1 MSEKKHIA
9 TDRRR
14 QKAKAEGRVVKSN
27 DLTSAALLVIALVVL
42 LVFGESLF
50 SKLAS
55 WLKESLVSV
64 SVVSRDNIYW
74 VDRFGDGVA
83 RYLLFVLP
91 LLGAMFIAVVLV
103 HLLQTGLPLSL
114 SRVKPDAK
122 KLSLSAG
129 LVRLFSIESL
139 FRLVMASF
147 KILFVLCVAFFA
159 VRQKTGV
166 LAALP
171 RLTFAETGSTLFEF
185 VTVICL
191 QVSFGLLGLGVV
203 DYFLQRW
210 KFEREIMMTDQE
222 LREEMKESEAGR
234 EVMRKRQSTWRQNR
248 SGLRSVEQSE
258 IPHLVITS
266 DANVAVAL
274 AFDESNLEKPRL
286 LRKGS
291 GETARS
297 ILIEANDEG
306 VFVSRQNLLANAL
319 HTLVKEGQEV
329 PSQLE
334 GELSAVWQNAVN
346 L

>member
-147 KILFVLCVAFFA
+147 KIRSSAENRRIGCPAKANLCRDGFNTVRVCHRDLPAGFFWSTWAWCCGLFP
-159 VRQKTGV
+159 
-166 LAALP
+166 AAL
-171 RLTFAETGSTLFEF
+171 
-185 VTVICL
+185 
-191 QVSFGLLGLGVV
+191 
-203 DYFLQRW
+203 
-210 KFEREIMMTDQE
+210 
-222 LREEMKESEAGR
+222 
-234 EVMRKRQSTWRQNR
+234 EV
-248 SGLRSVEQSE
+248 
-258 IPHLVITS
+258 
-266 DANVAVAL
+266 
-274 AFDESNLEKPRL
+274 
-286 LRKGS
+286 
-291 GETARS
+291 
-297 ILIEANDEG
+297 
-306 VFVSRQNLLANAL
+306 
-319 HTLVKEGQEV
+319 
-329 PSQLE
+329 
-334 GELSAVWQNAVN
+334 
-346 L
+346 